1 MEIKKEHIIGL
12 LLVLLIVWVCVSWDM
27 NKESFIPYE
36 EKYWKNRPYQK
47 WGNWW
52 YYQGDDDL
60 YQPVPEITNYND
72 STYHLS
78 EKSNFC
84 KDKISKIPKPHN
96 IHTGETELV
105 GYTDNIKEQGAPFA
119 ELVDK
124 DIQSVMPYNSPNSMT
139 EENQSILYEL
149 PTNAENT
156 VSEEKVQYSQHGL
169 GSASSEAN
177 TPQLVQEHII
187 QDDMPVTKPIVV
199 VNTTNYSLSIIV
211 LLIIVLLGFAYY
223 TNK

>member
-12 LLVLLIVWVCVSWDM
+12 LLVLLIIWVFVTWDM
-27 NKESFIPYE
+27 NKEGFIPYE
-36 EKYWKNRPYQK
+36 EKYWKNRPYKQ

-52 YYQGDDDL
+52 YYQGEGDL
-60 YQPVPEITNYND
+60 YQPVPEIANYND

-84 KDKISKIPKPHN
+84 KDKMSNIPKPHN
-96 IHTGETELV
+96 THTGETELV
-105 GYTDNIKEQGAPFA
+105 GHTDNIKQQGAPFA

-156 VSEEKVQYSQHGL
+156 IPEEKI
-169 GSASSEAN
+169 
-177 TPQLVQEHII
+177 QEHII
-187 QDDMPVTKPIVV
+187 QDDIPETKPIVV
-199 VNTTNYSLSIIV
+199 VNTTNYSLSIII
-211 LLIIVLLGFAYY
+211 LLIVVLLGFAYY